1 MSALLILGI
10 DSSAL
15 AASAAVWD
23 GEKVLSQCTVNNRLT
38 HSQTLLPMIDHVLSH
53 AGLALNDLGLLA
65 AAAGPGS
72 FTGLRIGLATVK
84 GLSCGSGIPCL
95 GVSTLEALAYNLE
108 GFSGTACCAM
118 DARVKQVYQAY
129 FSLSPGR
136 DGQGTIARLNDDR
149 AVSLEALEQELREA
163 RSPVYFVGDGA
174 ELCWRQFGNRM
185 EQGFLAPAPLR
196 WQKGESVAR
205 LAGRLLEQGTQPVSA
220 EALAPSYLR
229 LSQAERERKAREERE
244 K

>member
-38 HSQTLLPMIDHVLSH
+38 HSQTLLPLVEHTLSH
-53 AGLALNDLGLLA
+53 AGLALSDLGLLA
-65 AAAGPGS
+65 VSAGPGS

-118 DARVKQVYQAY
+118 DAKVKQVYQAY
-129 FSLSPGR
+129 FSLAPGKAITR
-136 DGQGTIARLNDDR
+136 RNDDR
-149 AVSLEALEQELREA
+149 AVSLETLEQELKTA
-163 RSPVYFVGDGA
+163 RDPVIFVGDGA
-174 ELCWRQFGNRM
+174 NLCYNTFGHKLEN
-185 EQGFLAPAPLR
+185 GLLAPAALR

-205 LAGRLLEQGTQPVSA
+205 LAERLLEQGVSPLSA
-220 EALAPSYLR
+220 ESLAPSYLR
-229 LSQAERERKAREERE
+229 LSQAERERQQREQETRRNLS
-244 K
+244 

>member
-1 MSALLILGI
+1 MGALLILGI

-38 HSQTLLPMIDHVLSH
+38 HSQTLLPMVQHVLSH
-53 AGLALNDLGLLA
+53 AGIALGDLGLLA
-65 AAAGPGS
+65 VAAGPGS

-84 GLSCGSGIPCL
+84 GLGCGSGIPC
-95 GVSTLEALAYNLE
+95 GR
-108 GFSGTACCAM
+108 GT
-118 DARVKQVYQAY
+118 V
-129 FSLSPGR
+129 
-136 DGQGTIARLNDDR
+136 ARLNDDR
-149 AVSLEALEQELREA
+149 AVSLEALEQELKDA
-163 RSPVYFVGDGA
+163 HSPVYFVGDGA
-174 ELCWRQFGNRM
+174 ELCWRQFGEKL

-205 LAGRLLEQGTQPVSA
+205 LAGRMLEQGGQPVPA

-229 LSQAERERKAREERE
+229 LSQAERERKAREEARG
-244 K
+244 